1 MVMDKYAEIRRKAL
15 PILKPYINRMAI
27 FGSTV
32 RGEAT
37 QKSDIDLLIRLKPS
51 SERPKLGLFK
61 LMEIEESLQKKLG
74 REVDLIT
81 EDSLSPYIRPYVEK
95 EKVVIYEEG

>member
-1 MVMDKYAEIRRKAL
+1 MDQYAEIRKKAV
-15 PILKPYINRMAI
+15 PILKPYISRLAV

-37 QKSDIDLLIRLKPS
+37 KESDLDLLIRLKPS

-61 LMEIEESLQKKLG
+61 LMEIEKNLEEKLG
-74 REVDLIT
+74 REIDLVT
-81 EDSLSPYIRPYVEK
+81 EDSLSPYIRPYVEE
-95 EKVVIYEEG
+95 EKVIIYEEG

>member
-1 MVMDKYAEIRRKAL
+1 MDTYAEIRRKAI
-15 PILKPYINRMAI
+15 PILKPYINRLAV

-37 QKSDIDLLIRLKPS
+37 SKSDLDLLIRLKPS
-51 SERPKLGLFK
+51 GKRPRLGLFK
-61 LMEIEESLQKKLG
+61 LMEIEAALAKKLG
-74 REVDLIT
+74 RDVDLVT

>member
-1 MVMDKYAEIRRKAL
+1 MDKYDDIRSKAV
-15 PILKPYINRMAI
+15 PILKPYISRLAV

-37 QKSDIDLLIRLKPS
+37 SKSDLDLLIQLKPS
-51 SERPKLGLFK
+51 SKRPKLGLFK
-61 LMEIEESLQKKLG
+61 LMEIEEALERKLG
-74 REVDLIT
+74 REVDLVT

>member
-1 MVMDKYAEIRRKAL
+1 MDTYAEIRRKAV
-15 PILKPYINRMAI
+15 PILKPYINRLSV

-37 QKSDIDLLIRLKPS
+37 SKSDLDLLIRLKPS
-51 SERPKLGLFK
+51 GKRPKLGLFK
-61 LMEIEESLQKKLG
+61 LMEIEKALEKDLG
-74 REVDLIT
+74 RHIDLVT

>member
-1 MVMDKYAEIRRKAL
+1 MVMDKYAEIRKKAL
-15 PILKPYINRMAI
+15 PLLRPYISHMAV

-32 RGEAT
+32 HGEAT

-51 SERPKLGLFK
+51 KARPKLGLFK
-61 LMEIEESLQKKLG
+61 LMEIEENLQKKLG
-74 REVDLIT
+74 R
-81 EDSLSPYIRPYVEK
+81 EK

>member
-1 MVMDKYAEIRRKAL
+1 MDKYAEIRRKAL
-15 PILKPYINRMAI
+15 PLLKPYISYMAV

-37 QKSDIDLLIRLKPS
+37 KKSDLDLLIKLKPS
-51 SERPKLGLFK
+51 SDRPRLGLFK
-61 LMEIEESLQKKLG
+61 LMEIEEKLNKKLG
-74 REVDLIT
+74 REVDLVT

>member
-1 MVMDKYAEIRRKAL
+1 MDKYADILQEAL
-15 PILKPYINRMAI
+15 PLLKPYISRMAV

-51 SERPKLGLFK
+51 NERPKLGLFK
-61 LMEIEESLQKKLG
+61 LMEIEESLKKKLG
-74 REVDLIT
+74 REVDLVT
-81 EDSLSPYIRPYVEK
+81 EDSLSPHIRPYVDRDR
-95 EKVVIYEEG
+95 VIIYEEG

>member
-1 MVMDKYAEIRRKAL
+1 MDKYADIRRKAL
-15 PILKPYINRMAI
+15 PLLKPYISRMAF

-37 QKSDIDLLIRLKPS
+37 IKSDIDLLIRLKPS
-51 SERPKLGLFK
+51 NARPKLGLFK
-61 LMEIEESLQKKLG
+61 LMEIEENLEKKLG
-74 REVDLIT
+74 LEVDLVT
-81 EDSLSPYIRPYVEK
+81 EDNLSPYIRPYVEK

>member
-1 MVMDKYAEIRRKAL
+1 MDKYAEIRRKAV
-15 PILKPYINRMAI
+15 PILKPYISRLAV

-37 QKSDIDLLIRLKPS
+37 KKSDLDLLIRLKPS
-51 SERPKLGLFK
+51 NKRPKLGLFK
-61 LMEIEESLQKKLG
+61 LMEIEQALAKKLG
-74 REVDLIT
+74 REIDLVT

-95 EKVVIYEEG
+95 EKVIIYEEG

>member
-1 MVMDKYAEIRRKAL
+1 MDTYAEIRRKVI
-15 PILKPYINRMAI
+15 PILKPYINRLAV

-37 QKSDIDLLIRLKPS
+37 SKSDLDLLIRLKPS
-51 SERPKLGLFK
+51 GQRPKLGLFK
-61 LMEIEESLQKKLG
+61 LMEIEEALAKKMG
-74 REVDLIT
+74 RDVDLVT

>member
-1 MVMDKYAEIRRKAL
+1 MEKFAEIRKKAL
-15 PILKPYINRMAI
+15 PLLKPYISRMAV

-37 QKSDIDLLIRLKPS
+37 LKSDLDLLIQLKPS
-51 SERPKLGLFK
+51 DNRPKLGLFK
-61 LMEIEESLQKKLG
+61 LMEIEERLNKELG
-74 REVDLIT
+74 REVDLVT

-95 EKVVIYEEG
+95 DKVVIYEEG

>member
-1 MVMDKYAEIRRKAL
+1 MVMDKYADIRRKAL
-15 PILKPYINRMAI
+15 LLLKPYISRMAV

-37 QKSDIDLLIRLKPS
+37 KKSDIDLLIRLKPS
-51 SERPKLGLFK
+51 NARLKLGLFK
-61 LMEIEESLQKKLG
+61 LMEIEENLQKKLG
-74 REVDLIT
+74 REVDLVT

>member
-1 MVMDKYAEIRRKAL
+1 MDTFAEIRQKAV
-15 PILKPYINRMAI
+15 PILKPYIDRLAV

-37 QKSDIDLLIRLKPS
+37 SKSDLDLLVRLKPS
-51 SERPKLGLFK
+51 GKRPKLGLFK
-61 LMEIEESLQKKLG
+61 LMEIEEALKEKLG
-74 REVDLIT
+74 REVDLVT

-95 EKVVIYEEG
+95 EQVIIYEEG

>member
-1 MVMDKYAEIRRKAL
+1 MDKYAEIRRKAV
-15 PILKPYINRMAI
+15 PILKPYISRLAV

-37 QKSDIDLLIRLKPS
+37 KKSDLDLLIKLKPS
-51 SERPKLGLFK
+51 NKRPKLGLFK
-61 LMEIEESLQKKLG
+61 LMEIEEALAKKLG
-74 REVDLIT
+74 REIDLVT

>member
-1 MVMDKYAEIRRKAL
+1 MDKYAEIRRKAV
-15 PILKPYINRMAI
+15 PILKPYISRLAV

-37 QKSDIDLLIRLKPS
+37 KKSDLDLLIRLKPS
-51 SERPKLGLFK
+51 NKRPKLGLFK
-61 LMEIEESLQKKLG
+61 LMEIEEALAKKLG
-74 REVDLIT
+74 REIDLVT

>member
-1 MVMDKYAEIRRKAL
+1 MDNFADIRKKAL
-15 PILKPYINRMAI
+15 PLLKPYISRMAV

-37 QKSDIDLLIRLKPS
+37 KKSDIDLLIWLKPS
-51 SERPKLGLFK
+51 SARPKLGLFK
-61 LMEIEESLQKKLG
+61 LMEIEKRLNQKLG
-74 REVDLIT
+74 REVDLVT

-95 EKVVIYEEG
+95 ERVVIYEEG

>member
-1 MVMDKYAEIRRKAL
+1 MDTYAEIRRKVI
-15 PILKPYINRMAI
+15 PILKPYINRLAV

-37 QKSDIDLLIRLKPS
+37 SKSDLDLLIRLKAS
-51 SERPKLGLFK
+51 GQRTKLGLFK
-61 LMEIEESLQKKLG
+61 LMEIEEALAKKMG
-74 REVDLIT
+74 REVDLVT

>member
-1 MVMDKYAEIRRKAL
+1 MDQYADIRKKVL
-15 PILKPYINRMAI
+15 PLLKPYISRMAV

-37 QKSDIDLLIRLKPS
+37 SKSDLDLLIWLKPS
-51 SERPKLGLFK
+51 KKRPKLGLFK
-61 LMEIEESLQKKLG
+61 LMQIEERLNKKLG
-74 REVDLIT
+74 REVDLVT

-95 EKVVIYEEG
+95 ERVIIYEEG

>member
-1 MVMDKYAEIRRKAL
+1 MDKYAEILKKAV
-15 PILKPYINRMAI
+15 PILKPYINRLAV

-37 QKSDIDLLIRLKPS
+37 SKSDLDLLIRLKPS
-51 SERPKLGLFK
+51 GKRPKLGLFK
-61 LMEIEESLQKKLG
+61 LMEIEQALEQDLG
-74 REVDLIT
+74 RQVDLVT

>member
-1 MVMDKYAEIRRKAL
+1 
-15 PILKPYINRMAI
+15 MAV

-37 QKSDIDLLIRLKPS
+37 RNSDIDLLIKLKPS
-51 SERPKLGLFK
+51 KSRPKLGLFK
-61 LMEIEESLQKKLG
+61 LMEIEQALQKQLG
-74 REVDLIT
+74 KDVDLVT

-95 EKVVIYEEG
+95 EKVIIYEER

>member
-1 MVMDKYAEIRRKAL
+1 MPV
-15 PILKPYINRMAI
+15 LKPYISRMAV

-37 QKSDIDLLIRLKPS
+37 KKSDLDLLIRLKPS
-51 SERPKLGLFK
+51 NNRPRLGLFK
-61 LMEIEESLQKKLG
+61 LMEIEETLNKKLG
-74 REVDLIT
+74 LEVDLVV

-95 EKVVIYEEG
+95 EQVVIYEEGRYSLFAPYSGCN